1 MTIRVFAVS
10 NKAEV
15 RNRLSRGSLL
25 LQTSQLQPS
34 TGTPLEVPV
43 PRKVKPPLKPPPT
56 PPKGGEPLMDSS
68 LLISSSCFNGYCCLY
83 VLLSSKNTFRFL
95 FMLPPLALPSFRRG
109 WGRLSPFGG
118 VGGGF
123 NLEMYSPLDV
133 SQFQTSPSHHAE
145 LSGRV

>member
-43 PRKVKPPLKPPPT
+43 PRKVKPPPT
-56 PPKGGEPLMDSS
+56 PPKGGEPFIGRS
-68 LLISSSCFNGYCCLY
+68 LLICSSCFNGY
-83 VLLSSKNTFRFL
+83 VLKSWFD
-95 FMLPPLALPSFRRG
+95 AL
-109 WGRLSPFGG
+109 
-118 VGGGF
+118 
-123 NLEMYSPLDV
+123 
-133 SQFQTSPSHHAE
+133 
-145 LSGRV
+145 

>member
-43 PRKVKPPLKPPPT
+43 PRKVKTSPNPS
-56 PPKGGEPLMDSS
+56 KGGEYLTECS
-68 LLISSSCFNGYCCLY
+68 LFMSSSCFKGN
-83 VLLSSKNTFRFL
+83 VLKSWFD
-95 FMLPPLALPSFRRG
+95 AL
-109 WGRLSPFGG
+109 
-118 VGGGF
+118 
-123 NLEMYSPLDV
+123 
-133 SQFQTSPSHHAE
+133 
-145 LSGRV
+145 

>member
-43 PRKVKPPLKPPPT
+43 PRE
-56 PPKGGEPLMDSS
+56 GE
-68 LLISSSCFNGYCCLY
+68 
-83 VLLSSKNTFRFL
+83 
-95 FMLPPLALPSFRRG
+95 
-109 WGRLSPFGG
+109 
-118 VGGGF
+118 
-123 NLEMYSPLDV
+123 
-133 SQFQTSPSHHAE
+133 TSPDPSE
-145 LSGRV
+145 GRGALNG

>member
-43 PRKVKPPLKPPPT
+43 PRKVKTSPNPS
-56 PPKGGEPLMDSS
+56 KGGEGRIGLERNEDV
-68 LLISSSCFNGYCCLY
+68 LIVTFSFSFIT
-83 VLLSSKNTFRFL
+83 LSSENHEKY
-95 FMLPPLALPSFRRG
+95 
-109 WGRLSPFGG
+109 LS
-118 VGGGF
+118 
-123 NLEMYSPLDV
+123 L
-133 SQFQTSPSHHAE
+133 
-145 LSGRV
+145 